1 MFSKP
6 FLLNGLTNYMR
17 NMIITHIL
25 IQLLHILLHITNF
38 ITVHVLHNYYMH
50 IQELRQ
56 HDISQL
62 TSKYTCT
69 TSYHILSL
77 YNKLAPCK

>member
-1 MFSKP
+1 MLVDSSSQLDRKILTIGEDMFSKP

-38 ITVHVLHNYYMH
+38 ITVHVLHNYY
-50 IQELRQ
+50 
-56 HDISQL
+56 
-62 TSKYTCT
+62 TYTGT
-69 TSYHILSL
+69 KT
-77 YNKLAPCK
+77 A